1 MKNINAV
8 GPRWSSLANYNDL
21 MKTCS
26 GTVFEE
32 RHRDHVAR
40 RGNQTLEGAAQDRA
54 GVKDRSGQGDGDR
67 GQLGLRSAAV

>member
-1 MKNINAV
+1 MKNISDV
-8 GPRWSSLANYNDL
+8 GPRSSSLADCNDL

-26 GTVFEE
+26 GAVLEE
-32 RHRDHVAR
+32 SHRDHVAR

-54 GVKDRSGQGDGDR
+54 GAKDRSGQYDGDR